1 LIGKLQRE
9 ISHLKDI
16 LNLKRK
22 GGNMDVQQQLLTL
35 KEENS
40 QLRGMVD
47 SGENH
52 RLKEQ
57 NQQLIQ
63 EIQNL

>member
-1 LIGKLQRE
+1 
-9 ISHLKDI
+9 
-16 LNLKRK
+16 
-22 GGNMDVQQQLLTL
+22 MDVQQQLLTL